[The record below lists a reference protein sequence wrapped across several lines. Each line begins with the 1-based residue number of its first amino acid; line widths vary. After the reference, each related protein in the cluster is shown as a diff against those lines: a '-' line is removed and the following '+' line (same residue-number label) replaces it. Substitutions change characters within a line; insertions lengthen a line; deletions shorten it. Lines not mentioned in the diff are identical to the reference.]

1 MMRFLSDIYC
11 GFHIETVA
19 CTLENPVGIGIACY
33 LSIII
38 FRDKIGIE

>member
-1 MMRFLSDIYC
+1 MGLLSDIYC

-19 CTLENPVGIGIACY
+19 GTLENPVGIGIACY
-33 LSIII
+33 LSFLI